1 MESKQSS
8 ISKEFSQYIQKFQ
21 SLANRLR
28 SEHSNRSLYIDFLKT
43 DLKRSQRRISWRTHH

>member
-1 MESKQSS
+1 MESIQSS
-8 ISKEFSQYIQKFQ
+8 ISKEFSQYIQKFL

-28 SEHSNRSLYIDFLKT
+28 NEHSNRSLYIDFLKT